1 MKEVIPKFL
10 KVFMLTALLYSCVDN
25 NYDLDDIDDSGG
37 FSPALVLPLGTFET
51 EIMDLIKES
60 GIPEDVLE
68 VRGDTIYIVY
78 EGSMSLKPEGTLTDG
93 VQPIPPGIKLT
104 FEGGLQEIEIDAFR
118 DLASSGSALYPAN
131 PQVILGIKNYIGAEI
146 DIDVNEIS
154 SYSNSDERHA
164 TFGNDAT
171 SSYKIHVGGANVPN
185 EYASQSAIFDKT
197 NGRLDEL
204 FSIAPDL
211 MSYDF
216 SVDLNI
222 PNDGKDHFIV
232 GGKYVDMDYEVR
244 IPLTFGART
253 KFVSDDTL
261 DFDLSGDSFVSDLDE
276 LTLWI
281 DYENSVRMTVGLDIV
296 FLDEN
301 EVVIT
306 DVNQRSFELK
316 TAEANQPAKGS
327 NTFKFDK
334 SEFEAAKKARYA
346 ILKTILKVDTGGE
359 AVNIRPT
366 DYINL
371 KLSAYSKVNF

>member
-1 MKEVIPKFL
+1 
-10 KVFMLTALLYSCVDN
+10 MLTTLLCSCVDN

-78 EGSMSLKPEGTLTDG
+78 EGSMSLKPDGTIPGLTNG
-93 VQPIPPGIKLT
+93 EPLRPIPPGITLT
-104 FEGGLQEIEIDAFR
+104 FEGGQQEIEIDAFR

-154 SYSNSDERHA
+154 SYGNGSQKHA
-164 TFGNDAT
+164 TFGNGVT
-171 SSYKIHVGGANVPN
+171 SYKIHVGGANVPN
-185 EYASQSAIFDKT
+185 EYASQSVTFDKT
-197 NGRLDEL
+197 NGKLDEL

-211 MSYDF
+211 LSYDF

-232 GGKYVDMDYEVR
+232 GGKYVDLDYEIR

-281 DYENSVRMTVGLDIV
+281 DYENGVRMTVNLDIV

-301 EVVIT
+301 EDVIPN
-306 DVNQRSFELK
+306 VKRSFELK

-327 NTFKFDK
+327 NTFNFDK

-346 ILKTILKVDTGGE
+346 ILKTILKVDADGT

-366 DYINL
+366 DYISL
-371 KLSAYSKVNF
+371 KLSAYSKVNFK